1 MTAPPSPRAPEPT
14 SSAPPTLEVRGLVK
28 RFRRVEAVSGLNL
41 TVAPGELVGLI
52 GPNGAGKSTTVKVA
66 TGQLVADAGQ
76 VLVAGVDVGRAP
88 IEALRRTGYV
98 PQRVSLFPF
107 LTGREVLEFVASA
120 RGLSPPEAAPRMEA
134 LLKRFHLTDAQHRLT
149 REYSDGMARKLA
161 VAAALL
167 DEPPLLVLDEALTGL
182 DPRAVA
188 EVKDVLAERR
198 ERGAAVLVV
207 SHLLDSLERIA
218 SRVVLIDHG
227 KTQATLSRADLD
239 AMTARGETLEAF
251 FLAHTGA

>member
-1 MTAPPSPRAPEPT
+1 MSPRAPQST
-14 SSAPPTLEVRGLVK
+14 SSPPPPTLRVRGLVK
-28 RFRRVEAVSGLNL
+28 RFRRVEAVSGLDL
-41 TVAPGELVGLI
+41 EIAPGELVGLI

-66 TGQLVADAGQ
+66 TGQLVADAGEVQ
-76 VLVAGVDVGRAP
+76 VAGVDVGRAP

-98 PQRVSLFPF
+98 PQRVHLFPF
-107 LTGREVLEFVASA
+107 LTGREVLEFVAAARGIPEATASA
-120 RGLSPPEAAPRMEA
+120 RMEE
-134 LLKRFHLTDAQHRLT
+134 LLARFHLTDAQHRLT

-188 EVKDVLAERR
+188 EVKEVLAERR
-198 ERGAAVLVV
+198 ARGAAVLVV

-227 KTQATLSRADLD
+227 KTQATLNRADLD
-239 AMTARGETLEAF
+239 AMAARGETLERF
-251 FLAHTGA
+251 FLAHTGPQ

>member
-1 MTAPPSPRAPEPT
+1 MT
-14 SSAPPTLEVRGLVK
+14 PTLRIRGLVK
-28 RFRRVEAVSGLNL
+28 RFRRVEAVSGLDL
-41 TVAPGELVGLI
+41 DVAPGELVGLI

-66 TGQLVADAGQ
+66 TGQLVADAGTVQ
-76 VLVAGVDVGRAP
+76 VAGVDVGHAP

-120 RGLSPPEAAPRMEA
+120 RGVPAAQAEPRMDA
-134 LLKRFHLTDAQHRLT
+134 LLARFHLTDAQHRLT

-188 EVKDVLAERR
+188 EVKEVIAERR
-198 ERGAAVLVV
+198 AQGAAVLIV

-218 SRVVLIDHG
+218 TRVVLIDHG
-227 KTQATLSRADLD
+227 KTQATLDREALD
-239 AMTARGETLEAF
+239 EMAARGETLERF
-251 FLAHTGA
+251 FLDHTGA